1 MTHERVGRTRAR
13 ALFAVLAAT
22 TFALSVP
29 AIAPGQGKSDQAPGH
44 DPAGPGNSENAPPA
58 AAPAQRAH
66 EGNARGRDGG
76 EPGRDDRPAAK
87 RKGQAKAKKH
97 NKANTNKAGHANN
110 GVPHQKVTL
119 CHATGSATNPFV
131 KITISVRAVE
141 AHKRHQDGRDIIPA
155 PAAGCPGP
163 PPAQPATVTPPNENR
178 SVPATP
184 ASDVAG
190 VTAAG
195 TPGGAVAPT
204 VLAQTPAAVQVLGAR
219 AGSGPRARVAP
230 ARASAPR
237 RLSREAAGRLPF
249 TGWDT
254 VFVAILGA
262 AALLTGF
269 ALYRAGVVRDGDA

>member
-58 AAPAQRAH
+58 AAPAQQAH

-163 PPAQPATVTPPNENR
+163 PPGQQATVTPPNENR
-178 SVPATP
+178 AVPATTSDTAP
-184 ASDVAG
+184 A
-190 VTAAG
+190 VT
-195 TPGGAVAPT
+195 GGVAPT
-204 VLAQTPAAVQVLGAR
+204 VLAQTPAAVQVLGVR
-219 AGSGPRARVAP
+219 AGDAPRAARRVAP

-237 RLSREAAGRLPF
+237 SLSREAAGRLPF